1 MEWNIA
7 LKESYFQVISK
18 SEEDLSNSEL
28 KSDQVATDGGLIIWA
43 TLGSNHLGESYG
55 VYTITPNN
63 TYFTFY
69 DTNLATQ
76 FSGKRC

>member
-1 MEWNIA
+1 MELP
-7 LKESYFQVISK
+7 LKRILFQSYLK
-18 SEEDLSNSEL
+18 DLSNSEL

-43 TLGSNHLGESYG
+43 ALGSNHLGESSG
-55 VYTITPNN
+55 VYNTITTNN
-63 TYFTFY
+63 IYFTFY